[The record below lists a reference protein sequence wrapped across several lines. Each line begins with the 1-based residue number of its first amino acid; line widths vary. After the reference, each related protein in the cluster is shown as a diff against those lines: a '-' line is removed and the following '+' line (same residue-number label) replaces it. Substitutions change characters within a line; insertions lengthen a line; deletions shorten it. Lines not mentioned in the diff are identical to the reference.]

1 MIIGTIA
8 KNPYKPVHGFACHA
22 LGFGVVLPKH
32 LTTLNLTISKP
43 NEYENDKILHPAC
56 VPVDGGRGDDASA
69 D

>member
-22 LGFGVVLPKH
+22 LGLGVVLPK
-32 LTTLNLTISKP
+32 NSKP

-56 VPVDGGRGDDASA
+56 APADGGRGDDASTNSR
-69 D
+69 